1 MTLSLILQAK
11 GRDVVTASPNQT
23 LRETAKTLDRRN
35 IGAIIVID
43 GEQNVCGIV
52 SERDIIRAVARDDIS
67 VLDDLV
73 SNHMTAR
80 VETATEETSVLEA
93 MERMTAGRFR
103 HLPVTKG
110 GRLRG
115 VVSIGDLVKYRI
127 SEMEH
132 DNKAMLEYITA
143 V

>member
-1 MTLSLILQAK
+1 MTLALILQAK

-23 LRETAKTLDRRN
+23 LRETAETLDRRN
-35 IGAIIVID
+35 IGAIIVVD
-43 GEQNVCGIV
+43 ADEKVCGIV
-52 SERDIIRAVARDDIS
+52 SERDIIRAVARNNLL
-67 VLDDLV
+67 VLDDPV
-73 SNHMTAR
+73 SVHMTSR
-80 VETATEETSVLEA
+80 VETASEETSVLEA

-110 GRLRG
+110 SRLKG

>member
-1 MTLSLILQAK
+1 MTLALILQAK
-11 GRDVVTASPNQT
+11 GRDVVTASPHQT
-23 LRETAKTLDRRN
+23 LRETAETLDRRN
-35 IGAIIVID
+35 IGAIIVVD
-43 GEQNVCGIV
+43 AEEKVCGIV
-52 SERDIIRAVARDDIS
+52 SERDIIRAVARNKLT
-67 VLDDLV
+67 VLDDPV
-73 SNHMTAR
+73 SDHMTSR

-110 GRLRG
+110 NRLKG

-132 DNKAMLEYITA
+132 ENKAMLEYITT